1 MNELAML
8 FSKLNV
14 DIDEVL
20 KTASTKWNFLRFY
33 PGLVGGHCI
42 GVDPYYLKYKA
53 DQIKFNSKLLS
64 GRNTNEELPNY
75 VKKNF

>member
-8 FSKLNV
+8 SKLNV
-14 DIDEVL
+14 DIDEGL

-42 GVDPYYLKYKA
+42 GVDTYYLKYKA
-53 DQIKFNSKLLS
+53 DQIKFNSKLITS
-64 GRNTNEELPNY
+64 GRNTNEELNY
-75 VKKNF
+75 VVKNF